1 MRFVRKISSV
11 GVIGAGTMGHGIAET
26 VALAGYTVR
35 LEDAYPEALDRAMRA
50 IRVSLDR
57 FVSSGRIDR
66 SKADEA
72 YARISYHGSLE
83 EAVEGVELVVE
94 AVPEDVEL
102 KRGLFAKLA
111 KLTPKGVILGSN
123 TSNIR
128 ITRIAAGTGR
138 EGDIVGIHFFNPP
151 VIMKGVEVIRGEGT
165 SDEVFEDAVNFVASL
180 GKKPIRVL
188 KDTPGFVVNRIT
200 APEGLLFCLLLDK
213 GVSHA
218 EVDAYFKRQGLPMGP
233 YELMDYVGVD
243 VVAHSM
249 EYYGDE
255 LSVDYKKCSS
265 LSAMVRQG
273 RLGLKSGR
281 GFYEWRENKAVI
293 PQANPSSPVELMDIL
308 SLEVNEAVKLVEQ
321 GVANPEDIEEGVKL
335 GLNRPFGPITAANN
349 ISPEEL
355 KTRLE
360 RLSSTFGVEVFKPAK
375 TIVEGSLKQLLSS
388 SHAQQVG
395 KHTQGEQ
402 YVAVDRPSPKV
413 ARITIENT
421 RNNLI
426 NAEVLDQL
434 EEAVRSLWNDREV
447 VVILVTGKGEN
458 FSAGAQLN
466 QLFQSGMDFTEMSR
480 RGQRVFRLLSEV
492 PKLTVAEMKGY
503 VLGGGFELSL
513 ACDMRLSTEEAQIGF
528 PELTLG
534 LLPGWGGTQRL
545 SRLIGLSRATQ
556 LVLTSERISGR
567 QAYEWGLVSKL
578 ITKERADDEAVT
590 YAAELATRVAPVAA
604 ALAKRLLNKGSE
616 IPMDNGLEW
625 EATAMGLLY
634 GTEDLREGISA
645 FLQKRKAEFKGR

>member
-1 MRFVRKISSV
+1 
-11 GVIGAGTMGHGIAET
+11 
-26 VALAGYTVR
+26 
-35 LEDAYPEALDRAMRA
+35 
-50 IRVSLDR
+50 
-57 FVSSGRIDR
+57 
-66 SKADEA
+66 
-72 YARISYHGSLE
+72 
-83 EAVEGVELVVE
+83 
-94 AVPEDVEL
+94 
-102 KRGLFAKLA
+102 
-111 KLTPKGVILGSN
+111 
-123 TSNIR
+123 
-128 ITRIAAGTGR
+128 
-138 EGDIVGIHFFNPP
+138 
-151 VIMKGVEVIRGEGT
+151 
-165 SDEVFEDAVNFVASL
+165 
-180 GKKPIRVL
+180 
-188 KDTPGFVVNRIT
+188 
-200 APEGLLFCLLLDK
+200 
-213 GVSHA
+213 
-218 EVDAYFKRQGLPMGP
+218 
-233 YELMDYVGVD
+233 
-243 VVAHSM
+243 
-249 EYYGDE
+249 
-255 LSVDYKKCSS
+255 
-265 LSAMVRQG
+265 
-273 RLGLKSGR
+273 
-281 GFYEWRENKAVI
+281 
-293 PQANPSSPVELMDIL
+293 
-308 SLEVNEAVKLVEQ
+308 
-321 GVANPEDIEEGVKL
+321 
-335 GLNRPFGPITAANN
+335 
-349 ISPEEL
+349 
-355 KTRLE
+355 
-360 RLSSTFGVEVFKPAK
+360 
-375 TIVEGSLKQLLSS
+375 
-388 SHAQQVG
+388 
-395 KHTQGEQ
+395 
-402 YVAVDRPSPKV
+402 
-413 ARITIENT
+413 
-421 RNNLI
+421 
-426 NAEVLDQL
+426 
-434 EEAVRSLWNDREV
+434 V